1 MTKTDNFEDALKR
14 LEDIVRELENSEVGL
29 DQALELF
36 EEGTKLS
43 KFCAKK
49 LSNVEKRVEILKK
62 DEKGDEVLELFKELE
77 DKGDTT
83 SPN

>member
-1 MTKTDNFEDALKR
+1 MTKSDNFEDALKR
-14 LEDIVRELENSEVGL
+14 LEDIVRELENGEIGL

-49 LSNVEKRVEILKK
+49 LANVEKRVEILKK